1 MTLPP
6 EISAPSASVDVVI
19 SEGILAAQRE
29 AEALAD
35 EMDAEHNEV
44 LPAVPK
50 VLQLPI
56 KVIEQQV
63 QERKGAS
70 SRPLGVRHR
79 RLTLPLSPSLSTRA
93 LRSQGPAA
101 RAAPREGR
109 GVLQVH
115 LGQPGTCV
123 CTGPPACTTATPAHP
138 HLTFAHTSYTGA
150 NQGDGCPQLQ
160 QRQQRRREQQQQQQ

>member
-6 EISAPSASVDVVI
+6 EISAPSASADVVI

-70 SRPLGVRHR
+70 LRPLGFRRRRYR
-79 RLTLPLSPSLSTRA
+79 RLTLPLSPV
-93 LRSQGPAA
+93 RSQP
-101 RAAPREGR
+101 RASSSS
-109 GVLQVH
+109 
-115 LGQPGTCV
+115 C
-123 CTGPPACTTATPAHP
+123 
-138 HLTFAHTSYTGA
+138 SS
-150 NQGDGCPQLQ
+150 
-160 QRQQRRREQQQQQQ
+160 

>member
-6 EISAPSASVDVVI
+6 EIPAPSASADVVI

-70 SRPLGVRHR
+70 SRLVGRSAPSAHSSS
-79 RLTLPLSPSLSTRA
+79 LPLSL
-93 LRSQGPAA
+93 
-101 RAAPREGR
+101 
-109 GVLQVH
+109 H
-115 LGQPGTCV
+115 TCV
-123 CTGPPACTTATPAHP
+123 AQPRVSSSSC
-138 HLTFAHTSYTGA
+138 SS
-150 NQGDGCPQLQ
+150 
-160 QRQQRRREQQQQQQ
+160 